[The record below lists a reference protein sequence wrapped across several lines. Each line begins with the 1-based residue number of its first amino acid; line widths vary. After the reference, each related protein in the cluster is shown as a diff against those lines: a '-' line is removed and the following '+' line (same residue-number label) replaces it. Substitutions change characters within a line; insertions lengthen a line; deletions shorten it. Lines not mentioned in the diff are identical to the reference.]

1 MDDAL
6 RAYDAGREDAFA
18 GRRNVGAAQDPHTGV
33 DYRTGF
39 LDGRIE
45 IFRMLAEVREILEEN
60 G

>member
-6 RAYDAGREDAFA
+6 RAYGAGREDAFA
-18 GRRNVGAAQDPHTGV
+18 GLRDAGKAEDPQTGP